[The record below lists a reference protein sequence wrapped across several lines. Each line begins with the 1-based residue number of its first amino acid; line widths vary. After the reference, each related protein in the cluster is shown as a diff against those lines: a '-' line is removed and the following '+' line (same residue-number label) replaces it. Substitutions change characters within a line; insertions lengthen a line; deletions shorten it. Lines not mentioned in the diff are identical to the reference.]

1 LDTASI
7 FPARLSKAIT
17 GRFDSLAAR
26 LIAVAAIWTLL
37 GILVGGYVLTGVFR
51 SAVAGDFDARLET
64 ELDLMIAAAVPSPAG
79 EMSFQNR
86 FSDPRFE
93 RVYSGWYWQIAP
105 DDGHGPHLKEA
116 QISRSLFDQ
125 TIRITG
131 AHTVAGVT
139 WGHGDGPEGQ
149 QLRVVARHIVFPP
162 LDKGQ
167 PNTPRSFQ
175 FLVGADQ
182 TSVEGEVSKFNGTLI
197 WSFALLGLGLIV
209 AVFIQVRIGL
219 QPLGRVS
226 HSLARIREGKARRLD
241 GNFPAEVA
249 PLAGELNSLIEHSA
263 EVVGRARTHVSNLAH
278 FLKTPL
284 SVLASEADANPGP
297 LADAVKR
304 QVTTMRRQVDH
315 YLTRARVAGSVDVL
329 GNRTPVKPVLD
340 DLARVLKRMHAERDI
355 AVDVE
360 CPPTLAFRGERQ
372 DLEEM
377 AGNLIDNACKWAYS
391 RVRVAATRTSPTS
404 LELVIE
410 DDGEGLSPED
420 RTRVGERGERL
431 DESVPGSGLGL
442 AIVRDIAKLYG
453 GDVVLDEAA
462 LGGLQVR
469 LTLPAMS

>member
-1 LDTASI
+1 M
-7 FPARLSKAIT
+7 
-17 GRFDSLAAR
+17 
-26 LIAVAAIWTLL
+26 AAIWTLL

-93 RVYSGWYWQIAP
+93 RVYSGWYWQIVP
-105 DDGHGPHLKEA
+105 DDGHGPHFNEA
-116 QISRSLFDQ
+116 QISRSLFDR
-125 TIRITG
+125 TIRIAG
-131 AHTVAGVT
+131 AHTMANGIT

-149 QLRVVARHIVFPP
+149 MLRVVARRIVFPP
-162 LDKGQ
+162 LAKAP
-167 PNTPRSFQ
+167 PNAPHAFQ
-175 FLVGADQ
+175 FLVAADQ
-182 TSVEGEVSKFNGTLI
+182 TYVEGEVAQFNGTLI

-226 HSLARIREGKARRLD
+226 QSLARIREGKARRLD
-241 GNFPAEVA
+241 GKFPAEIA
-249 PLAGELNSLIEHSA
+249 PLAGELNSLIEHNA
-263 EVVGRARTHVSNLAH
+263 EVVARARTHVSNLAH

-284 SVLASEADANPGP
+284 SVLASEADANPGQ
-297 LADAVKR
+297 LADAVRR

-329 GNRTPVKPVLD
+329 GKRTPVKPVLD
-340 DLARVLKRMHAERDI
+340 DLARVLTRMHAQRDI
-355 AVDVE
+355 AIDVE
-360 CPPTLAFRGERQ
+360 CPATLAFRGERQ

-391 RVRVAATRTSPTS
+391 RVRVAATRTSPVS

-410 DDGEGLSPED
+410 DDGEGLSPEE

-442 AIVRDIAKLYG
+442 AIVRDIAKLYR
-453 GDVVLDEAA
+453 GDVALEDAT
-462 LGGLQVR
+462 LGGLKVR
-469 LTLPAMS
+469 VSLPAMS